1 MGSLNAGI
9 LAIWNDCRPG
19 GEAEYEAWYRSE
31 HLRERVAI
39 AGFQFGRRYV
49 AVDGGGPGA
58 QKYFTY
64 YETTGPGVLRSAA
77 YVEKGGNPSPLTRHI
92 MTTVFA
98 NMSRTI
104 CVREASDGSMRGTFA
119 LTVRAS
125 ELSAQ
130 ALANAWPQVLS
141 LGGRVRS
148 ELWVSAETG
157 QAASAEEQMRASIS
171 KTGDAKVG
179 ACLFAEFADEASAAA
194 AVAAITGS
202 LTGKPEIAIG
212 NYRLFCTLD
221 QRDLRS

>member
-9 LAIWNDCRPG
+9 LAIWNDCRAG
-19 GEAEYEAWYRSE
+19 GEADYETWYRTE

-49 AVDGGGPGA
+49 AADAAAAGA

-77 YVEKGGNPSPLTRHI
+77 YVEKGANPTPLTRHI

-104 CVREASDGSMRGTFA
+104 CVREASDGFLRGTTA
-119 LTVRAS
+119 VTVRAS
-125 ELSAQ
+125 ELSAS
-130 ALANAWPQVLS
+130 ALASVWPQVLA
-141 LGGRVRS
+141 LGGRIRS

-157 QAASAEEQMRASIS
+157 AAASAEEQIRG
-171 KTGDAKVG
+171 KDAKIG
-179 ACLFAEFADEASAAA
+179 TCLFAEFADDASAAA
-194 AVAAITGS
+194 AAAKISG
-202 LTGKPEIAIG
+202 LLADKPEIAVG
-212 NYRLFCTLD
+212 HYRLFCTLD